1 MVSGGGGSQ
10 AIAMEVDEAC
20 ERAGGRD
27 YLELRASRCEV
38 GIAGC
43 GSGKV
48 EGSVRLSSGR
58 TAVAVEVKGPE
69 SSPSGAPTKP
79 TAGRDG
85 LLVTVRS
92 IVRPISGLAGER
104 EQDLESKV
112 VSFVEGILDPSCPPR
127 TTVTVVV
134 QILSEDGSLL
144 ATILNATATALVE
157 AGVPLFGS
165 PVAVS
170 IAVADSGTP
179 RVRLDPDLREES
191 TCELVGTYAY
201 LFVTEGDQTG
211 ASVVQASSMGRSS
224 AETAM
229 LALATAEK
237 AAEAVFHSRRGGE
250 E

>member
-1 MVSGGGGSQ
+1 MEEADGALISQ
-10 AIAMEVDEAC
+10 LEEAEGTADCDDPDLMAAIAMRTEEA
-20 ERAGGRD
+20 EA
-27 YLELRASRCEV
+27 
-38 GIAGC
+38 
-43 GSGKV
+43 
-48 EGSVRLSSGR
+48 
-58 TAVAVEVKGPE
+58 
-69 SSPSGAPTKP
+69 
-79 TAGRDG
+79 
-85 LLVTVRS
+85 
-92 IVRPISGLAGER
+92 SGLYVMEEQVQACIARLMSAEGEVPEER

-144 ATILNATATALVE
+144 ATILNATAMALVE